1 MFTIYQW
8 EAEETTNNIV
18 FCHGHCVGMVKRL
31 HHVKPSPG
39 AAISVLEPW
48 QVLKLDVQVE
58 PEDWSLTVVTVVTIG
73 KILGSWSHPTE
84 DFFFSAT
91 EATEC
96 FRLVSCSHQDGTKIF
111 CTDKNTSAHT
121 NSWRTWTRRTWQFSF
136 EITLYFHHF
145 TRPSKKNRA
154 PGSSLV
160 ASVSGVA
167 LDLQPEPAET
177 GRARGG
183 LRHDAAWPGGGLIAG
198 IWDADV
204 RVLPGFVFFGFL
216 EIFSTNFWWKS
227 WLNIVETSW
236 ERRWVPQNLGEK
248 HQNSTVL
255 IMIFQM
261 KLATPTW

>member
-1 MFTIYQW
+1 MTGPK
-8 EAEETTNNIV
+8 AGCAGGT
-18 FCHGHCVGMVKRL
+18 GGL
-31 HHVKPSPG
+31 
-39 AAISVLEPW
+39 
-48 QVLKLDVQVE
+48 
-58 PEDWSLTVVTVVTIG
+58 VTYRCYG
-73 KILGSWSHPTE
+73 GYNWKILGSWSHPTE
-84 DFFFSAT
+84 VFFSAP
-91 EATEC
+91 
-96 FRLVSCSHQDGTKIF
+96 LKPLSVSPGELFPSRWDQDF
-111 CTDKNTSAHT
+111 LHWQNTSAHT

-204 RVLPGFVFFGFL
+204 RVLPGFGFFGFL